1 MHLANLNELPKPSEL
16 RALLQSHAMLDAIL
30 SHELGESVYSFSEKW
45 TANQSVGV
53 VKNGQGD
60 DLFFV
65 FDSRG
70 CFVKGWVHDIALS
83 TDVESRKMI
92 RDSVP
97 ANFAE
102 HFSEPAFI
110 CDEATFFA
118 WRENDASAWHS
129 SISEKADDG
138 SGYLLEYLRL
148 DPESFQAWAEEN
160 YEVDVDLEEIEKIY
174 KFEPLSGKTVQAL
187 NSSLTIGV
195 IRHEA
200 SKIGYPIG

>member
-1 MHLANLNELPKPSEL
+1 MHLTNLNELPKPSEL
-16 RALLQSHAMLDAIL
+16 RGLLQSHAMLDAIL

-45 TANQSVGV
+45 SANQSVGV

-70 CFVKGWVHDIALS
+70 CFIKGWVHDIALS
-83 TDVESRKMI
+83 TDVALRKKI

-97 ANFAE
+97 ENFAE

-118 WRENDASAWHS
+118 WREDGSSGWHS
-129 SISEKADDG
+129 SISEEADDG
-138 SGYLLEYLRL
+138 SEYLLEYLRL

-174 KFEPLSGKTVQAL
+174 KSEPLSGETVQAL
-187 NSSLTIGV
+187 NSSLTIGA
-195 IRHEA
+195 IRREA